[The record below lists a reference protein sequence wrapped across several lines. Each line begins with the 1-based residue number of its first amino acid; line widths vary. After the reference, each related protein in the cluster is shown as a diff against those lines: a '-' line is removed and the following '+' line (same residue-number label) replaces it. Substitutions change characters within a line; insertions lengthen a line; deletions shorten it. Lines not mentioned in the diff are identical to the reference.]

1 MKRLLHRLATIG
13 LMSVLGTAFAADVPP
28 ATAAS
33 VDAVHQSVLGRS
45 ELGPV
50 IRPPAAIPNS
60 SGHPHAVAAR
70 AMSATDQHV
79 REFLDWK
86 DRHAP
91 SRGGIGWS
99 LR

>member
-1 MKRLLHRLATIG
+1 MKHSLHRLATIG
-13 LMSVLGTAFAADVPP
+13 LLSILATAFAADVPP

-33 VDAVHQSVLGRS
+33 ADAVHQSVLGRS

-60 SGHPHAVAAR
+60 SANPRAVATP
-70 AMSATDQHV
+70 AMSATDRHV